1 MNTKRLIAVS
11 FASLAISLTFFLTT
25 SNAQTR
31 VAIVD
36 VGMIFKQHPTFAA
49 ELERLKQEADAF
61 KTASMKAQQGL
72 AQEAEGIKANFKP
85 DSVDFKNA
93 QTDLAQKAAGLQVD
107 QSQKMKALMERE
119 ATLHFQTYQ
128 QVKNLIAQY
137 CDAKGVQLVL
147 RYNSQQMD
155 PEQPGS
161 VMARVNSSVVY
172 HNPVNDITNTI
183 LSQVGAK
190 VADAGLMRRN

>member
-11 FASLAISLTFFLTT
+11 FASLAISLSFLSST

-49 ELERLKQEADAF
+49 ELDRLKQEADAF
-61 KTASMKAQQGL
+61 KAASVQAQQSL
-72 AQEAEGIKANFKP
+72 AQEVEGIKANFKS
-85 DSVDFKNA
+85 DSIDFKNA
-93 QTDLAQKAAGLQVD
+93 QTELAQKAAGLQVE
-107 QSQKMKALMERE
+107 QGQKMKVLMERE

-128 QVKNLIAQY
+128 QVKNLIAKY
-137 CDAKGVQLVL
+137 CDDQGVQLVL

-155 PEQPGS
+155 PNQPGS
-161 VMARVNSSVVY
+161 VMQRVNSSVVY
-172 HNPVNDITNTI
+172 HNPVNDITKTI

-190 VADAGLMRRN
+190 VADSNLMRRN

>member
-11 FASLAISLTFFLTT
+11 FASLAISLSFFVQTT
-25 SNAQTR
+25 SAQTR

-36 VGMIFKQHPTFAA
+36 IGTVFKQHPTFAA
-49 ELERLKQEADAF
+49 ELEKLKQEADAF
-61 KTASMKAQQGL
+61 KATSVQAQQSL
-72 AQEAEGIKANFKP
+72 AQEAEGIKANYDP

-93 QTDLAQKAAGLQVD
+93 QTALAQKAAALQVE
-107 QSQKMKALMERE
+107 QGRKMQGLMERE
-119 ATLHFQTYQ
+119 AGLHFQTYQ
-128 QVKNLIAQY
+128 QVKDLIEQY

-155 PEQPGS
+155 PNQPGS
-161 VMARVNSSVVY
+161 VMQRVNSSVVY
-172 HNPVNDITNTI
+172 HNPTNDITKVI

-190 VADAGLMRRN
+190 VADSNLMQRH